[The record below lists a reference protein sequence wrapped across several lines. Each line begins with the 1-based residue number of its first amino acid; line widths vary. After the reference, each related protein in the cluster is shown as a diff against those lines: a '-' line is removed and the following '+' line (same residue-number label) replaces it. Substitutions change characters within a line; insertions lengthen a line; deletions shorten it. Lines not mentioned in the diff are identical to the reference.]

1 MHQADQL
8 PLRDADEVMAPEHLG
23 AVQPGPLSCTRYF
36 ISALFDRPWSIER
49 RVFELDEVGAGIA
62 RYDIR
67 VDGRLFEFVALANA
81 PVPEGRSGRVL
92 TGDRDMNAG
101 LHEGRASDEQIA
113 VMRREMPLIYRGRC
127 APGTLIWCRANRSTR
142 IFDHVVDS
150 LAEGHQPD
158 PDRLA
163 RIPYVMRN
171 VGIEGNGI
179 YGTRSFLT
187 YGDDHPLRAPYAAQ
201 MLAAFMMREF
211 AVDLVE
217 HLARVRSANAV
228 PLAPDFRRFIG
239 IGNGSAIGLVFFIQN
254 RPRFVGQWLAL
265 RERLLAAARALDL
278 AADAPETALFTRLLD
293 SAITYRRQDR
303 VTPADARVPSG
314 AVADD
319 LAALR
324 SHVDQL
330 LRISGGLDVGRLLD
344 FAHARLGR
352 TAYETANS
360 IAMELL
366 PRLRD
371 LLLTEFIVDEE
382 LHVRP
387 AMTLGELRGLIDAQ
401 YRWAL
406 DLDLTTADSRHYVWY
421 QSVSNDEPRRG
432 PRDEI
437 DAGCNMLWDIP
448 GETQRLARD
457 VDQRDPDETVAAFL
471 RHHPDHRHMIERV
484 QGLADMRYHTP
495 QANPFARDFV
505 AVDLVRLI
513 MVGYYGLEKPIDFFD
528 RNSRGVM
535 FHGAPTRADLGGP
548 MDPAWFYPPLPGSQ
562 I

>member
-1 MHQADQL
+1 MVPA
-8 PLRDADEVMAPEHLG
+8 HLG
-23 AVQPGPLSCTRYF
+23 AIQPGPLSCTRYF
-36 ISALFDRPWSIER
+36 IAALFARPWSIER
-49 RVFELDEVGAGIA
+49 RVFDLDAVGAGIA

-67 VDGRLFEFVALANA
+67 VDGRLFEFVVLANP

-92 TGDRDMNAG
+92 NGDRDMNAG
-101 LHEGRASDEQIA
+101 LHEGRATDEQIA

-150 LAEGHQPD
+150 LGSGRQPD
-158 PDRLA
+158 ADRLA

-179 YGTRSFLT
+179 YGTRSFLE
-187 YGDDHPLRAPYAAQ
+187 YGDDHPLGAPYAAQ

-211 AVDLVE
+211 AIDLVE
-217 HLARVRSANAV
+217 HLARARSPAAV

-254 RPRFVGQWLAL
+254 RPRFVGRWLDL
-265 RERLLAAARALDL
+265 RERLLAAARGLDL
-278 AADAPETALFTRLLD
+278 GPDAPETARFIALLD
-293 SAITYRRQDR
+293 RAIAYRRQDR
-303 VTPADARVPSG
+303 VTPADARVPSA

-324 SHVDQL
+324 AHVDLL
-330 LRISGGLDVGRLLD
+330 LRMSGSLDLGRLLD
-344 FAHARLGR
+344 FARAKLGR
-352 TAYETANS
+352 TALETANS
-360 IAMELL
+360 IAMEML
-366 PRLRD
+366 PQLRD
-371 LLLTEFIVDEE
+371 LLLDEFIVDED
-382 LHVRP
+382 LYVRP
-387 AMTLGELRGLIDAQ
+387 AMTLAELRGLIDAQ

-406 DLDLTTADSRHYVWY
+406 DLDLSTPDSRHYVWY
-421 QSVSNDEPRRG
+421 QSISNDEPRRG

-437 DAGCNMLWDIP
+437 DPARNMLWDIP
-448 GETQRLARD
+448 GEVQRLAADIDRA
-457 VDQRDPDETVAAFL
+457 DPAATVAAFL
-471 RHHPDHRHMIERV
+471 RRHPDHRYMIERI
-484 QGLADMRYHTP
+484 QGLADMRFHTP

-535 FHGAPTRADLGGP
+535 FHGAPTRADLGTP
-548 MDPAWFYPPLPGSQ
+548 PDPAWFYPLLPGQ
-562 I
+562 RP